1 MRPLPRTWMIAIAVV
16 ALSGGTAAA
25 DQPVAP
31 QLRNAGFVALNVADI
46 NRTAEFYRALGFTE
60 DFRRDIGSG
69 TMIGLLAP
77 AETMLGPHL
86 LLTANA
92 DRKEPLVKGS
102 VFSRVAWAV
111 RNVAAMCQKAMAASG
126 KPCTPN
132 DNKTNRSIVAISED
146 PEGNRVEFVENY

>member
-69 TMIGLLAP
+69 T
-77 AETMLGPHL
+77 
-86 LLTANA
+86 
-92 DRKEPLVKGS
+92 
-102 VFSRVAWAV
+102 
-111 RNVAAMCQKAMAASG
+111 